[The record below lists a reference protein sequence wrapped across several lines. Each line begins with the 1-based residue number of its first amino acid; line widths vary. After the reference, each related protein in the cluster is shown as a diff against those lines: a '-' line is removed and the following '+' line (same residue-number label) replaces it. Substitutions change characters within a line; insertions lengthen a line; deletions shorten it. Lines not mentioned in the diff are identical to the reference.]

1 MAKLIDQLD
10 EERGKNIELESLRN
24 QRLQFF
30 SRTSIW
36 RRDMRLASQEPTS
49 RVLSPLARVFIIHQE
64 RPDGKLQY
72 TYSPFI
78 KTLLAG
84 FKTLDVAVKLV
95 KADRNS
101 AEGRK
106 GGLEKKLLLQ
116 KLRKDDVLVLVGS
129 QEPSFQDD
137 YVQIANSVKV
147 KRGLFTVLYQ
157 TETLLLGRPGACSSP
172 LRRTTFDEVW
182 DYSAANIDMMLAC
195 RANPSFPLIR
205 YVPLA
210 YWSDEPKISYM
221 PRAPPRTLT
230 VFLKPSVPIDLEA
243 AGN

>member
-129 QEPSFQDD
+129 QGS
-137 YVQIANSVKV
+137 
-147 KRGLFTVLYQ
+147 
-157 TETLLLGRPGACSSP
+157 
-172 LRRTTFDEVW
+172 
-182 DYSAANIDMMLAC
+182 
-195 RANPSFPLIR
+195 R
-205 YVPLA
+205 YVK
-210 YWSDEPKISYM
+210 W
-221 PRAPPRTLT
+221 
-230 VFLKPSVPIDLEA
+230 
-243 AGN
+243 

>member
-157 TETLLLGRPGACSSP
+157 TETLLLGRPGA
-172 LRRTTFDEVW
+172 FV
-182 DYSAANIDMMLAC
+182 
-195 RANPSFPLIR
+195 
-205 YVPLA
+205 
-210 YWSDEPKISYM
+210 
-221 PRAPPRTLT
+221 LT
-230 VFLKPSVPIDLEA
+230 VGRPYVYCLFMCCARGFGGGSGTRGCQSSGMIVTSALMIFAIA
-243 AGN
+243 ACSKKQH